1 MFWYLDNIEIKFF
14 ILLIVFLLVCGGEI
28 KDKKFIFNFFFIRLN
43 VVIGLLILFDIKC
56 NVELLI
62 LIGRLFNVL

>member
-14 ILLIVFLLVCGGEI
+14 ILLIVFLFVCGGEI
-28 KDKKFIFNFFFIRLN
+28 KDKKFIFSFFFIRLN
-43 VVIGLLILFDIKC
+43 VVIGLLIFFDIKC

>member
-1 MFWYLDNIEIKFF
+1 M
-14 ILLIVFLLVCGGEI
+14 LIVFLFVCGGEI
-28 KDKKFIFNFFFIRLN
+28 KDKKFIFSFFFISLN
-43 VVIGLLILFDIKC
+43 VVIGLLIFFDIKC